1 MGQPSRGD
9 FMAETVLSIDRN
21 ALVFDLDGTLIDSA
35 PDIAAALN
43 RLMAELG
50 RPALPEPEVRAMIG
64 DGAGTLVERALA
76 ARAVDHRPGD
86 VPHYLARFLE
96 HYEADPIALTRPYPG
111 VVETLRAL
119 AEAGLRCAVCTNKP
133 QRATD
138 AVLDALELTP
148 FFGAALGADAVER
161 RKPHPDHVSA
171 TLAAIGADPGRA
183 VMIGDS
189 RNDVEPAKALAM
201 PVIVMAYGYSQ
212 GRSADLGA
220 DLVLEDFA
228 AIPAALGRLGSGA

>member
-1 MGQPSRGD
+1 
-9 FMAETVLSIDRN
+9 MAETALPSDRN

-35 PDIAAALN
+35 PDIATALN

-50 RPALPEPEVRAMIG
+50 KPALPVPEVRAMIG

-76 ARAVDHRPGD
+76 ARAVAHRPEEVRD
-86 VPHYLARFLE
+86 YLARFLQ

-111 VVETLRAL
+111 VIETLQAL
-119 AEAGLRCAVCTNKP
+119 AETGFRRAVCTNKP

-138 AVLDALELTP
+138 SILEALGLAPLFDAV
-148 FFGAALGADAVER
+148 LGADAVER

-171 TLAAIGADPGRA
+171 TLTAIGAGPERA

-189 RNDVEPAKALAM
+189 RNDVAPAKALAM

-212 GRSADLGA
+212 GRTHDLGA

-228 AIPAALGRLGSGA
+228 AIPAALARLGSGA